1 MVEILLNRLCFFL
14 IVLICCGLQAAEPR
28 DAVVLVD
35 GCSGVC
41 VDAAGL
47 VMTAKHCDLPETVT
61 VKFRTRTVSAQRV
74 YSCHETEGP
83 VVYDCEGDGYPYLEV
98 AMTPPRVGECVWT
111 YGYPQN
117 SGQSREL
124 RWTSGRLLRWN
135 TFTYAGGPF
144 EGNVV
149 GCRTAPG
156 WSGGPLLNRDDQVC
170 GLLNS
175 GDQQT
180 SVFISSAAVREA
192 YAVVSQRNSQEP
204 TPEHEQPTLYVF
216 SSKTCGPCLKF
227 KQDYAEN
234 STFRS
239 ALTATFQIKVVDVD
253 VSPALADRYR
263 ITNVP
268 TFLVLGQLRISGY
281 STPKELLQ
289 QLGIGQSDA
298 PTPEPTTKISE
309 SSDVTEAPT
318 GSPKSP
324 PATTQPEPGQNDERI
339 ERLTK
344 LVQSATTMATWLGV
358 TGATGGAGGLVL
370 GGIALWRTIRKR
382 RQQQSGRAPP
392 PTITI
397 DSPPPPQAIVPET
410 RFAPYERDTYAEA
423 FAWAEAEMARKYPGS
438 VGTLETIKGL
448 IDQYLSSKGLKPNS

>member
-1 MVEILLNRLCFFL
+1 MVEILLNRLCFVL
-14 IVLICCGLQAAEPR
+14 IALICCGLQAAEPR

-41 VDAAGL
+41 VDASGL

-61 VKFRTRTVSAQRV
+61 VKFRKRSVSAQRV
-74 YSCHETEGP
+74 YSCSETEGP

-98 AMTPPRVGECVWT
+98 AMTPPMLGECVWT
-111 YGYPQN
+111 YGYPQIQ
-117 SGQSREL
+117 GQFREL

-135 TFTYAGGPF
+135 NFTYAGGPF
-144 EGNVV
+144 KGNVV
-149 GCRTAPG
+149 ACQTAPG
-156 WSGGPLLNRDDQVC
+156 WSGGPLLNRHGQVC

-192 YAVVSQRNSQEP
+192 YAAVTKRNQQEP
-204 TPEHEQPTLYVF
+204 TPENELPTLYVF
-216 SSKTCGPCLKF
+216 SSKTCRPCLIF

-234 STFRS
+234 SAFHS
-239 ALTATFQIKVVDVD
+239 ALNATFQIKIVDVD
-253 VSPALADRYR
+253 TNPDLADRYK

-268 TFLVLGQLRISGY
+268 TFLMIGKLRITGY
-281 STPKELLQ
+281 STPEKLLQ
-289 QLGIGQSDA
+289 QLGIGQPVST
-298 PTPEPTTKISE
+298 TPEPNTEISE
-309 SSDVTEAPT
+309 SPAVTEAST
-318 GSPKSP
+318 ESAESR
-324 PATTQPEPGQNDERI
+324 PATTPPEPDQNDERI
-339 ERLTK
+339 ERLTN
-344 LVQSATTMATWLGV
+344 LVQSATTIATWLGV

-382 RQQQSGRAPP
+382 RKHQSGRAPP

-397 DSPPPPQAIVPET
+397 DSPPLPQAIMPET

-438 VGTLETIKGL
+438 VGTMETIKGL

>member
-1 MVEILLNRLCFFL
+1 MNRLCIVL
-14 IVLICCGLQAAEPR
+14 VVLICCGLQAAEPR

-61 VKFRTRTVSAQRV
+61 VKFRTRSVSAQRV
-74 YSCHETEGP
+74 YICNETEGP

-98 AMTPPRVGECVWT
+98 AMTPPLVGECVWT
-111 YGYPQN
+111 YGYPQIP
-117 SGQSREL
+117 GQSREL

-144 EGNVV
+144 KGNVV
-149 GCRTAPG
+149 GCPTAPG
-156 WSGGPLLNRDDQVC
+156 WSGGPLLNRHGQVC

-175 GDQQT
+175 GNKQT

-192 YAVVSQRNSQEP
+192 YAVIRKRNQQEP
-204 TPEHEQPTLYVF
+204 IPEIELPTLYVF
-216 SSKTCGPCLKF
+216 SSKTCGPCLIF
-227 KQDYAEN
+227 KQDFAEN
-234 STFRS
+234 SAFRS
-239 ALTATFQIKVVDVD
+239 ALNATFQIKIVDVD
-253 VSPALADRYR
+253 TNPDLADRYEV
-263 ITNVP
+263 TNVP
-268 TFLVLGQLRISGY
+268 TFLVVGKIRITGY
-281 STPKELLQ
+281 SSLEDLLKR
-289 QLGIGQSDA
+289 LGIGQPVST
-298 PTPEPTTKISE
+298 TPEPNTKNSE
-309 SSDVTEAPT
+309 SPAVTEEPT
-318 GSPKSP
+318 GSAESP
-324 PATTQPEPGQNDERI
+324 PATTQPEPDQNDERI

-344 LVQSATTMATWLGV
+344 LIHSATTIATWLGV

-382 RQQQSGRAPP
+382 CQRQSGRAPP

-438 VGTLETIKGL
+438 VGTMETIKGL

>member
-1 MVEILLNRLCFFL
+1 MVEILLNRLFFVL
-14 IVLICCGLQAAEPR
+14 VALICCGLQAAEPR

-41 VDAAGL
+41 VDATGL

-61 VKFRTRTVSAQRV
+61 VKFRMRSVSAKRV
-74 YSCHETEGP
+74 YICNETEGP
-83 VVYDCEGDGYPYLEV
+83 VVYDCEGDGYPFLEV
-98 AMTPPRVGECVWT
+98 AMTPPLAGECVWT
-111 YGYPQN
+111 YGYPQIP
-117 SGQSREL
+117 GQSREL

-144 EGNVV
+144 NGNVV
-149 GCRTAPG
+149 GCQTAPG
-156 WSGGPLLNRDDQVC
+156 WSGGPLLNRHGQVC

-175 GDQQT
+175 GDKQT

-192 YAVVSQRNSQEP
+192 YAVVTKRNQQEP
-204 TPEHEQPTLYVF
+204 APENSLPALYVF

-234 STFRS
+234 PALRN
-239 ALTATFQIKVVDVD
+239 ALTENFQINVIDVD
-253 VSPALADRYR
+253 ANPALADRYQ

-268 TFLVLGQLRISGY
+268 TFLIVGKFRITGY
-281 STPKELLQ
+281 STPEDLLRR
-289 QLGIGQSDA
+289 LGIGQPVST
-298 PTPEPTTKISE
+298 TPEPNTEIC
-309 SSDVTEAPT
+309 DLPGVTEEPT
-318 GSPKSP
+318 ESADSR
-324 PATTQPEPGQNDERI
+324 PATTQPEPEHVDERI
-339 ERLTK
+339 DRLTK
-344 LVQSATTMATWLGV
+344 LVQSATTIATWLGV

-382 RQQQSGRAPP
+382 RQHQSGRAPP
-392 PTITI
+392 STITI

-438 VGTLETIKGL
+438 VGTMETIKGL
-448 IDQYLSSKGLKPNS
+448 IDQYLSSKGLKQNS